1 MYCKYP
7 DILRNNSGH
16 YFERDDALPTFIL
29 NIWWFSKCYPL
40 KFLVST
46 VLFYCNINLLVK

>member
-16 YFERDDALPTFIL
+16 YFERDDASPTFIL